1 MHGRVRSS
9 MAMRYA
15 VRRLLA
21 FAAGVAIA
29 AVFAAQAAALVD
41 ARGQHARLMADSER
55 EKRAIADLVRSEH
68 HAKAERDRTRERL
81 ESALAELADITT
93 RLDEERQRTAAAINR
108 ELLRALEREHARTLS
123 LERELGCGLPRDDRF
138 R

>member
-1 MHGRVRSS
+1 MHGRLRSS

-68 HAKAERDRTRERL
+68 HAKAERDRVQERL
-81 ESALAELADITT
+81 ESALAELAAITT
-93 RLDEERQRTAAAINR
+93 RLDDERQRTAAAINR
-108 ELLRALEREHARTLS
+108 ELLKALERERARTLS
-123 LERELGCGLPRDDRF
+123 LERELGCRLPRDDRF

>member
-1 MHGRVRSS
+1 MHGWVRSS

-41 ARGQHARLMADSER
+41 ARGQHARLMADNER

-81 ESALAELADITT
+81 ESALAELAVITT

-108 ELLRALEREHARTLS
+108 NLLKALERERARALQ
-123 LERELGCGLPRDDRF
+123 LEQELGGGYPHYDRL

>member
-1 MHGRVRSS
+1 MHGRLRSS

-29 AVFAAQAAALVD
+29 AVFAAQAAAIVD

-68 HAKAERDRTRERL
+68 HAKAERDRVQERL
-81 ESALAELADITT
+81 ESALAELAAITT
-93 RLDEERQRTAAAINR
+93 RLDDERQRTAAAINR
-108 ELLRALEREHARTLS
+108 ELLKALERERARTLS
-123 LERELGCGLPRDDRF
+123 LERELGCRLPRDDRF